1 MSAFEPD
8 TMPTKEARINLPGFQ
23 VALRGYDR
31 PQVDAFVQELARRL
45 SAERL
50 RAEQAERAVA
60 QMQFEASTKHQSPP
74 SFEHLG
80 SEAARVL
87 EQAGASAK
95 LLVEEAKSRGAALLD
110 EAQARAKDL
119 IERAEQQVAQT
130 EATARKASI
139 AAAKE
144 RDRFVANTRA
154 EAEQLRA
161 QADKDARA
169 VLEEARQAA
178 GATRAKAAADQA
190 EMEAETDRLR
200 EFQTEMLGYLSQVHS
215 RLGVLIGEPAGAKS
229 EPPPSEPVSEAVT
242 EAEAAPGL
250 NGEAEP
256 VVEPKPEPVNGA
268 QPAGR
273 G

>member
-8 TMPTKEARINLPGFQ
+8 TMPTTEARINLPGFQ
-23 VALRGYDR
+23 VALRGYER
-31 PQVDAFVQELARRL
+31 QQVDAFVQELARRL

-60 QMQFEASTKHQSPP
+60 QTQFEASAKHQSPL

-95 LLVEEAKSRGAALLD
+95 LLVEEAKARGTALME

-119 IERAEQQVAQT
+119 IDRAEQQVAQM
-130 EATARKASI
+130 EAAARQASV

-144 RDRFVANTRA
+144 RDRFVADTRA

-169 VLEEARQAA
+169 ALEEARQAA

-190 EMEAETDRLR
+190 EMEAETERLR

-215 RLGVLIGEPAGAKS
+215 RLGVLIGEPAGAR
-229 EPPPSEPVSEAVT
+229 PEPVPSEAVT
-242 EAEAAPGL
+242 EAQAEPCL
-250 NGEAEP
+250 NGEAERE
-256 VVEPKPEPVNGA
+256 VEPRPEPVNGA
-268 QPAGR
+268 QAVAR